1 MRSVRGHAEGAG
13 GGDAPVRPVLSAF
26 RAPRY
31 HALKR
36 VAPSDWEGF
45 LRTWIEDYDEL
56 DTLATLLAAR

>member
-1 MRSVRGHAEGAG
+1 MLKAQGVNRRPGPPG
-13 GGDAPVRPVLSAF
+13 GVGFP

-36 VAPSDWEGF
+36 VAPSDWQGF
-45 LRTWIEDYDEL
+45 LRTWIEGYDEL